1 MYHVLVVDDESLMR
15 KYLANSI
22 PGFTDKFQVSGIA
35 KDGLEAMELLK
46 KQHYD
51 LVITDIQMPEV
62 DGLSLAKY
70 LHENFPDIAV
80 IIISGFNDFEYARK
94 AIKYQVTDYLLKPL
108 VDQTLTDLLESVA
121 ERLKEQSRSQFLL
134 QENLSSDGE
143 NKKQLLL
150 SIMEENTKLTYELFR
165 KLEDSDL
172 TLMSA
177 FGCILECTIDEL
189 DLMLKNNNAFDV
201 TTDHLKLNQ
210 IIQDICDGYGYL
222 TLYNANGSTFVLISE
237 ESISQLS
244 HNVTGLCQ
252 QVRQTALEQELPK
265 LTAICGKIVS
275 DIMDLPLSMQSIH
288 DMLPVTLITKS
299 FPIIADIAENHAD
312 FMESIHKLSDNIFT
326 DYLVQSTDKLYI
338 DVKNFCNIFLDKRSF
353 SSVLRHG
360 SYLIQYICE
369 RSNINP
375 SYIRKAYAELTRQVN
390 IYLPA
395 GLPDETAAT
404 QILTNAVSTLI
415 ALDPKPLLPES
426 MQIVNAAKEFILS
439 HYQENISLSDVAE
452 HCGVSISYLSDLFH
466 KKLSEPY
473 SKFILRIRME
483 QAGRLLRQNP
493 DIRIYSIAEQTGFVS
508 VKHFNTVFKKYYGVT
523 PTGYIRGN

>member
-1 MYHVLVVDDESLMR
+1 MYHVLVVDDETLMR

-22 PGFTDKFQVSGIA
+22 PSFTDKFQVSGIA

-121 ERLKEQSRSQFLL
+121 ERLKEQNHSQFLL
-134 QENLSSDGE
+134 QENLSSDCE
-143 NKKQLLL
+143 TKKQLLS

-177 FGCILECTIDEL
+177 YGCILECTIDEL
-189 DLMLKNNNAFDV
+189 DLILKNNNAFDV

-210 IIQDICDGYGYL
+210 IIQDICNDYGYL
-222 TLYNANGSTFVLISE
+222 TLYNAKGSTFVLISE
-237 ESISQLS
+237 ESPSQLS
-244 HNVTGLCQ
+244 RHITSLCQ
-252 QVRQTALEQELPK
+252 QIRQRAQEQNMPK
-265 LTAICGKIVS
+265 LTAICGKTVT
-275 DIMDLPLSMQSIH
+275 DIMDLPLSMQSIQ
-288 DMLPVTLITKS
+288 DMLPVTLITKNY
-299 FPIIADIAENHAD
+299 PVIADLAEDHAD
-312 FMESIHKLSDNIFT
+312 FMEKIHKLSDNIFT
-326 DYLVQSTDKLYI
+326 DYLVQSPDKLYI
-338 DVKNFCNIFLDKRSF
+338 DVKSFCSLFLKKRSF
-353 SSVLRHG
+353 SSILRYG
-360 SYLIQYICE
+360 SYLIQYISE

-390 IYLPA
+390 TYLPD
-395 GLPDETAAT
+395 GSPEESTAT
-404 QILTNAVSTLI
+404 LILSNAVSTLI
-415 ALDPKPLLPES
+415 ALEPKPHLPES

-439 HYQENISLSDVAE
+439 HYQENISLSDVAA
-452 HCGVSISYLSDLFH
+452 HCNVNSSYLSDLFH
-466 KKLSEPY
+466 KKLKEPY

-483 QAGRLLRQNP
+483 QAVRLLRQNP
-493 DIRIYSIAEQTGFVS
+493 DIRIYAIAEQTGFVS

-523 PTGYIRGN
+523 PTSYIKGE